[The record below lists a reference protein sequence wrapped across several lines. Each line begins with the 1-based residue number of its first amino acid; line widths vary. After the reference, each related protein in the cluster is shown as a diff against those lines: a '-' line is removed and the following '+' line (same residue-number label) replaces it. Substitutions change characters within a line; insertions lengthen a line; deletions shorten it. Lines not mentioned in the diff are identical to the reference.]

1 MDNATA
7 YIIEFYKED
16 PNCEGTPVLSETIE
30 STEFTKEGLE
40 GETEYTIRV
49 KSIAEGLNDSKWSVI
64 SRTTEVIEQILKTIE
79 DTNVNDKTA
88 TIKWTA
94 GEAVTELQLSWTDK
108 DKKPKSDTENQ

>member
-30 STEFTKEGLE
+30 GTEFTKEGLE

-64 SRTTEVIEQILKTIE
+64 SGSPFYSCGLVVDVCILNSFE
-79 DTNVNDKTA
+79 NLLYNFCCAGDDTPFGV
-88 TIKWTA
+88 
-94 GEAVTELQLSWTDK
+94 V
-108 DKKPKSDTENQ
+108 